1 MARVTELFINLKLR
15 AEMGSAEKGEAIDTK
30 SSYQN
35 NFHRQNKPIIPL
47 CISAERNAMNL
58 CSSTAINDLK
68 LINQK

>member
-1 MARVTELFINLKLR
+1 
-15 AEMGSAEKGEAIDTK
+15 MGSAEREEAIDTK
-30 SSYQN
+30 PFYQN
-35 NFHRQNKPIIPL
+35 NFQRQNKPIIPL